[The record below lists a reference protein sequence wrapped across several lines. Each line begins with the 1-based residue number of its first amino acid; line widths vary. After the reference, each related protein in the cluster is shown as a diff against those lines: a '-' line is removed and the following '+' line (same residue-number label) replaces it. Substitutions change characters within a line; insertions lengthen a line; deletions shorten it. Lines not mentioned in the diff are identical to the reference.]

1 MALAKFFQTAKR
13 HVVAGAR
20 AGLPAVAAR
29 TRREHAGLPAV
40 AARRRCGEG
49 GFSIL
54 EVLVATSVITVA
66 VAALAQLFAVSTR
79 ANASAKTTTY
89 ASMLA
94 QQKMEQLRGLTWGF
108 DTLGLPM
115 SDTATNTTVAPE
127 SPAGG
132 TGLSPSPDGA
142 LGKNTDGYCDFL
154 DRNGQWLAGGTT
166 PPTGTAFVRRWSV
179 EPLPTNP
186 NNTIVLQV
194 MVTRAGGRNEVDT
207 SSTAP
212 RMPDEARL
220 VSVKTRKAS

>member
-1 MALAKFFQTAKR
+1 
-13 HVVAGAR
+13 VVVGAR
-20 AGLPAVAAR
+20 AA
-29 TRREHAGLPAV
+29 REHAGLPAV
-40 AARRRCGEG
+40 AARTRCGAG

-66 VAALAQLFAVSTR
+66 VAALAQLFAISTR
-79 ANASAKTTTY
+79 ANAGAKTLTF
-89 ASMLA
+89 ASTLA

-108 DTLGLPM
+108 DIVGLPL
-115 SDTATNTTVAPE
+115 SDTTTNTTVVPE
-127 SPAGG
+127 SNAGG
-132 TGLSPSPDGA
+132 KGLSPSPADA

-166 PPTGTAFVRRWSV
+166 PPDLTAFVRRWSI
-179 EPLPTNP
+179 EALPTNP

-194 MVTRAGGRNEVDT
+194 MVTRVGGRNDVATT
-207 SSTAP
+207 STSP